1 MTEITD
7 RYGAISPPTPEEI
20 AEGRLRQRARPGRAH
35 APPHGACLARVGGA
49 PEQGRGVSPEDDDDS
64 EDGPAD
70 WYGGASSLW
79 GWWADT
85 HADDPCEFL
94 LGTHVVSWAWN
105 GRAGGPLFLSQRK
118 LQGRKSRFPPATV
131 PVYIDSGGFTELST
145 FGRWTVPARSYVDL
159 VRRVSDEM
167 GTVRWAAIQDWM
179 CEDEIRA
186 KTGLTVAEHQRR
198 TVASYHELLA
208 LAPEVRWLP
217 VLQGQTLDD
226 YEQHLVMYAESGV
239 HLPSHR
245 LVGVGSVCRRNDTD
259 EIGEVLAG
267 LCGRG
272 LRLHGFGV
280 KADGLRKHGQWLR
293 SADSMAWSSR
303 GRHESAQHY
312 TPEGQETLFDMGPRA
327 KGLQNSQPYAEAWRL
342 RMITDAALGSR
353 WTPRQSSVFAQASLD
368 L

>member
-1 MTEITD
+1 ME
-7 RYGAISPPTPEEI
+7 RMG
-20 AEGRLRQRARPGRAH
+20 
-35 APPHGACLARVGGA
+35 
-49 PEQGRGVSPEDDDDS
+49 PEDDDDC
-64 EDGPAD
+64 EDDPAD

-79 GWWADT
+79 GWWADA

-94 LGTHVVSWAWN
+94 LGTHMIAWAWN
-105 GRAGGPLFLSQRK
+105 GLAQGPLFISQRR
-118 LQGRKSRFPPATV
+118 LQGRKSRFPRATV

-145 FGRWTVPARSYVDL
+145 FGRWTVPAQDYVDL

-179 CEDEIRA
+179 CEDKIRS
-186 KTGLTVAEHQRR
+186 KTGLTTDEHQRR
-198 TVASYHELLA
+198 TVASYHELVG

-217 VLQGQTLDD
+217 VLQGQTLED
-226 YEQHLVMYAESGV
+226 YERHLEMWSESGV

-267 LCGRG
+267 LSGRG

-280 KADGLRKHGQWLR
+280 KADGLRKHGLWLR
-293 SADSMAWSSR
+293 SADSMAWSFR
-303 GRHESAQHY
+303 GRMKSGSSY
-312 TPEGQETLFDMGPRA
+312 TPEGQGTLVDAGPRA
-327 KGLQNSQPYAEAWRL
+327 SSLANSQAWAETWRT

-353 WTPRQSSVFAQASLD
+353 WKPRQASVFEQGSLD